1 LDPYIADWLNLIVRF
16 VHLVTGIAWI
26 GASFYFIWLDN
37 HLENPPEWKKD
48 TGIKGDL
55 WAIHG
60 GGFYE
65 VAKYELAPPMLPQ
78 TLHWFK
84 WEAYSTW
91 ISGFFLL
98 SLMYYVG
105 AETYLIDAR
114 VRDLS
119 SVQAILMGL
128 GVIFGSWFV
137 YDLLCRSP
145 LAKNASLLGIILLCF
160 VAIIAYFLTQ
170 NFSARGAYIHV
181 GAVMG
186 TIMAGNVFRV
196 IIPAQKALVSAV
208 ETGGQPDPAWAAKAK
223 LVSTHNTYLTLPVI
237 FTMMSNHYPMTY
249 NHSHSWIILVCIILI
264 TAAARQYF
272 VLRHKKVNKPLL
284 LIGAILATGLLAYL
298 IKPDRSVTK
307 PPVTN
312 RGDIVVTEMVST
324 ALINNEL
331 SGEVIIRKRCA
342 TCHSETP
349 SDDIF
354 VIAPN
359 GVVFDTLDDIR
370 KWGPRI
376 LARVIDSQ
384 DMPLLNKTKMT
395 EAERQFIGTWL
406 SDLQA
411 IKE

>member
-37 HLENPPEWKKD
+37 HLENPPQWKKD

-65 VAKYELAPPMLPQ
+65 VAKYELAPPILPQ

-84 WEAYSTW
+84 WEAYATW
-91 ISGFFLL
+91 ISGFLLL

-105 AETYLIDAR
+105 AETYLIDNR
-114 VRDLS
+114 VSTLS
-119 SVQAILMGL
+119 SVQATSIGM
-128 GVIFGSWFV
+128 GVIFGSWFF

-145 LAKNASLLGIILLCF
+145 LAKNAPLLGIILLCF
-160 VAIIAYFLTQ
+160 VAILAYGLTQ
-170 NFSARGAYIHV
+170 TFSARGAYIHV

-249 NHSHSWIILVCIILI
+249 NHSYAWLILVCIIVI
-264 TAAARQYF
+264 TAVARQYF

-298 IKPDRSVTK
+298 IMPDRTVINRPITK
-307 PPVTN
+307 SP
-312 RGDIVVTEMVST
+312 VST
-324 ALINNEL
+324 ALTNSEL
-331 SGEVIIRKRCA
+331 SGAVIIKKRCA

-349 SDDIF
+349 NDDVF
-354 VIAPN
+354 LIAPN
-359 GVVFDTLDDIR
+359 GVVLDNLDDIR

-376 LARVIDSQ
+376 RARVVDSE
-384 DMPLLNKTKMT
+384 DMPLLNKTEMT
-395 EAERQFIGTWL
+395 GAERQFIGEWL
-406 SDLQA
+406 NNLQRD
-411 IKE
+411 